1 MKARSPQYNHA
12 FEVASGDELSEQEID
27 YISHTLAQWIHNYS
41 LQKKRL
47 PNPDDPET
55 AHSDDQEKSIE

>member
-47 PNPDDPET
+47 QIQMTPKPHTQMTKRNR
-55 AHSDDQEKSIE
+55 